1 MRLPQAAVWGLVVA
15 SAAAENASSP
25 AHASSP
31 ANATL
36 APTGA
41 SEAFGNATAS
51 NATQE
56 YVDPLDQLHRRKSPL
71 FEEKNRQS

>member
-15 SAAAENASSP
+15 SAAAENASP
-25 AHASSP
+25 ANASSP